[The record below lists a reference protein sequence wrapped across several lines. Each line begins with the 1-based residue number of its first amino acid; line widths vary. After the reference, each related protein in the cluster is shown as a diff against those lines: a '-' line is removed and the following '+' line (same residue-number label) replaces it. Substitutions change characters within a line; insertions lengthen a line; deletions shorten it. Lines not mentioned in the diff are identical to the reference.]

1 MGNLTNSQKSI
12 WVTEQ
17 YYKGSSINNICGT
30 AIIDE
35 QVDFEKL
42 KESIQIVCQKHDNFW
57 LKLKRENEKIK
68 QLLSERKEIQID
80 IINVEDSKEL
90 EKEISKDA
98 GETSFYLEKDRKYR
112 DEENVFECYT
122 QDEREKL
129 FGKSPATVYENMLNL
144 DKYIEKVEVLKDN
157 DVFTDDIINS
167 FKVGAIDR
175 WMKELRNRIIQDNM
189 DIIRGCK
196 KMHTIDDMDALDE
209 VVYNDI
215 NNIKLELMK
224 DNLVRKSL
232 FTQIGIYFI
241 VPLSLSIVHSIVG
254 LKVAS
259 DLVSIFGSGNIQ
271 YYILFT
277 AIVLVVVYGGYF
289 IATYNGAKKMIK

>member
-1 MGNLTNSQKSI
+1 MYKRQVLIGLIRDIDNPLATRFELRAPNPLSNTYLVLASIYQAVVDGIKAVAVSNL
-12 WVTEQ
+12 
-17 YYKGSSINNICGT
+17 
-30 AIIDE
+30 
-35 QVDFEKL
+35 
-42 KESIQIVCQKHDNFW
+42 
-57 LKLKRENEKIK
+57 
-68 QLLSERKEIQID
+68 
-80 IINVEDSKEL
+80 DSKEL

-232 FTQIGIYFI
+232 FTQIIEA
-241 VPLSLSIVHSIVG
+241 LDNNELE
-254 LKVAS
+254 LAS
-259 DLVSIFGSGNIQ
+259 ELQLIMKDKMELLQSKYIQ
-271 YYILFT
+271 Y
-277 AIVLVVVYGGYF
+277 
-289 IATYNGAKKMIK
+289 KKNIF

>member
-1 MGNLTNSQKSI
+1 MLQRN
-12 WVTEQ
+12 
-17 YYKGSSINNICGT
+17 
-30 AIIDE
+30 
-35 QVDFEKL
+35 FEL
-42 KESIQIVCQKHDNFW
+42 
-57 LKLKRENEKIK
+57 
-68 QLLSERKEIQID
+68 
-80 IINVEDSKEL
+80 
-90 EKEISKDA
+90 
-98 GETSFYLEKDRKYR
+98 Y
-112 DEENVFECYT
+112 DEENVIECYT

-232 FTQIGIYFI
+232 FTQIIEA
-241 VPLSLSIVHSIVG
+241 LDNNELE
-254 LKVAS
+254 LAS
-259 DLVSIFGSGNIQ
+259 ELQLIMKDKMELLQSKYIQ
-271 YYILFT
+271 Y
-277 AIVLVVVYGGYF
+277 
-289 IATYNGAKKMIK
+289 KKNIF